1 MTRLVLLG
9 QDAEILPLLTRL
21 RLSGKEEVRGLI
33 PVGDC
38 KDLELY
44 AEIARIPILVEDE
57 WRGWRHHLDYLVAE
71 EPVPVVLG
79 ELPKLSPD
87 EAAERFLSE
96 QEEPPVDPMPS
107 PPETREEAPPVAEPR
122 IRYDFS
128 GFAHEL
134 RREIRRSRRYHLG
147 FCFTLFR
154 IVGEKGESLSAEQF
168 LKEPLHS
175 LPARVGRK
183 TDSWGI
189 SPEGILLHLAPE
201 IQEQA
206 RLLRRRLS
214 LALEDQVREMH
225 GGPWRCQS
233 AQALYPQDG
242 ERASQLIRHAMN
254 ALERQN

>member
-9 QDAEILPLLTRL
+9 QDTEILPLLTRL
-21 RLSGKEEVRGLI
+21 RLNGKEEVRGLI

-44 AEIARIPILVEDE
+44 AEIARIPILSVEE
-57 WRGWRHHLDYLVAE
+57 WRGWKHHLDFLVAE
-71 EPVPVVLG
+71 EPVPVSLG
-79 ELPKLSPD
+79 ELPTLSPAD
-87 EAAERFLSE
+87 AIERFLSE
-96 QEEPPVDPMPS
+96 VEEPAADPLPKA
-107 PPETREEAPPVAEPR
+107 PEIREEAPSVAEPR

-154 IVGEKGESLSAEQF
+154 VVGESGESLATDQF
-168 LKEPLHS
+168 LKEPLLS

-214 LALEDQVREMH
+214 LALEDQVREMP

-242 ERASQLIRHAMN
+242 ERASQLIRHAMD
-254 ALERQN
+254 ALERQS